1 MILDRIWYCVPILS
15 QSPERKRSG
24 LCAFLVALET
34 SKIAELLY
42 IFNVNLCGREPVS
55 GKSVSL
61 FPVLQKKGQDVAALY
76 HQARKEFEEG
86 AYDQALS
93 TISPLLQSAQASADA
108 YILAATIQERKGNHL
123 DAARLFEGVID
134 LTPSLKREV
143 AFRACQ
149 YYMDSHQ
156 PERALG
162 ALLKLHRHMPD
173 DVDVNHSICSLY
185 REASRYPEAAP
196 FAEKLAV
203 VGRDFDNW
211 LNVGLVLLGV
221 GQVEKAFPLLKA
233 AHQARPTER
242 LALTELFWCAISLC
256 EFALSNKLQA
266 ELERAYAADGAVLDI
281 RENVFRSLHWSG
293 DEAYHVLSAIKTA
306 ETHMGKV
313 APWRPYLPKT
323 GRRLRVGYVSC
334 DFYDHATMALLA
346 GVLEGHNRDR
356 FEVFGICHTPA
367 KLRKGLGRERFLS
380 AVEHYVDILDL
391 DDDAAEATIR
401 ALDLDI
407 LIDLKG
413 FTLGNRLN
421 LFCRR
426 PAPIQVSYL
435 GFPGSVIGVGIDY
448 AIADRFVTPPS
459 SEQLYA
465 EKIIRLPNSYQ
476 ANDNTRVQV
485 FRDGPRSVHD
495 LPEEGVVFCSFNQT
509 VKLRPYV
516 FQSWMEILKAVDG
529 SVLWLLDMR
538 PAVQHNLRAEALKL
552 GVEPDR
558 IIFAPKKSMNEHIK
572 RLCYADIAL
581 DTFPYNGHTTTADAL
596 WAGVPVVTAKGS
608 SFASRVSESLLN
620 AVGLSELVANNIS
633 EFGRLAIDLA
643 QDGVRQFRLRQHLIE
658 ARSTAPLFDTARF
671 TRDFETALEEIC
683 EDAARCSAVG

>member
-1 MILDRIWYCVPILS
+1 MY
-15 QSPERKRSG
+15 Q
-24 LCAFLVALET
+24 
-34 SKIAELLY
+34 
-42 IFNVNLCGREPVS
+42 
-55 GKSVSL
+55 
-61 FPVLQKKGQDVAALY
+61 
-76 HQARKEFEEG
+76 QARKQFEEG

-93 TISPLLQSAQASADA
+93 TLSPLLQSTPASADA
-108 YILAATIQERKGNHL
+108 YILAATIQERKGNPL
-123 DAARLFEGVID
+123 DAARLFENVID

-149 YYMDSHQ
+149 YYMENQ
-156 PERALG
+156 LPERALG
-162 ALLKLHRHMPD
+162 ALLKLYRYLPD

-185 REASRYPEAAP
+185 REAARYPDAAP

-203 VGRDFDNW
+203 IGQDFDNW
-211 LNVGLVLLGV
+211 LNAGLVLLGV
-221 GQVEKAFPLLKA
+221 GQVEKAFPVLKA
-233 AHQARPTER
+233 AYDARPTER

-256 EFALSNKLQA
+256 EFELSDKLQA
-266 ELERAYAADGAVLDI
+266 ELEQAYAADGMTLDI

-313 APWRPYLPKT
+313 APRLPYQPKA
-323 GRRLRVGYVSC
+323 GRRLRIGYVSC

-367 KLRKGLGRERFLS
+367 KLRKGPARQRFMD

-391 DDDAAEATIR
+391 DDDAAEQTIR

-407 LIDLKG
+407 LVDLKG
-413 FTLGNRLN
+413 FTFGNRLS

-459 SEQLYA
+459 SDQFYA

-476 ANDNTRVQV
+476 ANDSTRVQA
-485 FRDGPRSVHD
+485 FREGPRSAHG

-509 VKLRPYV
+509 VKIRHFL

-538 PAVQHNLRAEALKL
+538 PAVQQNLRAKAVKM
-552 GVEPDR
+552 GVDPDR
-558 IIFAPKKSMNEHIK
+558 IIFAPKKPMPEHIK

-581 DTFPYNGHTTTADAL
+581 DTFPCNGHTTTADAL

-620 AVGLSELVANNIS
+620 AVGLSELVANDIT
-633 EFGRLAIDLA
+633 EFGRLAIELA
-643 QDGVRQFRLRQHLIE
+643 QDGVRQSRLRQHLID
-658 ARSTAPLFDTARF
+658 ARTTAPLFDTTRF
-671 TRDFETALEEIC
+671 TRDFEAALEEIC
-683 EDAARCSAVG
+683 MDAARLSAVG